1 LNYTLKR
8 TALHSFLNPVSFDPP
23 LVGLLM
29 DGQAVAHQAG
39 SQICRDAPAQ
49 QPEGVG
55 VTQGVWL
62 GADAVSGESISESF
76 A

>member
-49 QPEGVG
+49 Q
-55 VTQGVWL
+55 
-62 GADAVSGESISESF
+62 A
-76 A
+76 